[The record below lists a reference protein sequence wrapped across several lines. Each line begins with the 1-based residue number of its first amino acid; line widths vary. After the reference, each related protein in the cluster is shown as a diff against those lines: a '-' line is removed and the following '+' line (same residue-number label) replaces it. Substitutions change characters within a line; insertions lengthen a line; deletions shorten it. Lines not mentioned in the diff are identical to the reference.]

1 MNPQIQSNQR
11 LTYLNTLAS
20 ARELHQ
26 FIQYLDQKYGVDSTD
41 PDNTFGRIFLD
52 KPIIQHGVSN
62 TLYFAGISS
71 YRPEDLRLPKHQAI
85 PHANSVVVINKKGNV
100 GLATSQ
106 EHLKAQ
112 RVPITVE
119 ETDIEKLVQLRNN
132 FKAEIETNAPL
143 EPTFPT
149 DLLEKYNT
157 FKDSSGEK
165 YLFHKLPQYLKNQ
178 IYDRVLAESGF
189 ATGDKHTFHV
199 DMYVPD
205 IEGEFKKFEVNF
217 YRLHTNTAPYFA
229 TSYQGWQKQEEMDK
243 NHPAYTFYKKW
254 NVFHTHNMTI
264 EEWLEMKGNLDELY
278 DLSKNLAPN
287 DIARKFTYD
296 IPEPFTPS
304 DSYFGMKNANY

>member
-26 FIQYLDQKYGVDSTD
+26 FIQYLDTKYGVDSTD

-52 KPIIQHGVSN
+52 RPIVQYGVSN

-119 ETDIEKLVQLRNN
+119 ETDIEQLVQLRNN
-132 FKAEIETNAPL
+132 FKAEIEANAPL
-143 EPTFPT
+143 EPRFPDT
-149 DLLEKYNT
+149 LLERYNN
-157 FKDSSGEK
+157 FKNQYGET
-165 YLFHKLPQYLKNQ
+165 YLFQDLPQYHKNH
-178 IYDRVLAESGF
+178 IYDMILAESGF
-189 ATGDKHTFHV
+189 ATGHKHTFYV

-205 IEGEFKKFEVNF
+205 IDGEFKTFKVDF
-217 YRLHTNTAPYFA
+217 YRLHTNKTPHFA
-229 TSYQGWQKQEEMDK
+229 TSYKGWQNQEDMDK
-243 NHPAYTFYKKW
+243 NHPAYVFYKKW
-254 NVFHTHNMTI
+254 NIFHTHNMTI
-264 EEWLEMKGNLDELY
+264 EEWLEMKGDLDEVYELA
-278 DLSKNLAPN
+278 KQLAPEN
-287 DIARKFTYD
+287 IVAKFTHN
-296 IPEPFTPS
+296 IP
-304 DSYFGMKNANY
+304 N

>member
-1 MNPQIQSNQR
+1 MNPTIQANSR
-11 LTYLNTLAS
+11 LTYLNTIPEAK
-20 ARELHQ
+20 ELHQ

-52 KPIIQHGVSN
+52 KPIIQHGVPN

-106 EHLKAQ
+106 ARIKAE

-119 ETDIEKLVQLRNN
+119 KDDIEKLVQLRNN
-132 FKAEIETNAPL
+132 FKTEIEANAPL
-143 EPTFPT
+143 EPTFP
-149 DLLEKYNT
+149 DGLLEKFNT
-157 FKDSSGEK
+157 FKDTNNK
-165 YLFHKLPQYLKNQ
+165 PILFQDLSQALKNQ
-178 IYDRVLAESGF
+178 IYDKILAESGF
-189 ATGDKHTFHV
+189 ATGGEHTFHV

-205 IEGEFKKFEVNF
+205 IDGEFKKFEVNF
-217 YRLHTNTAPYFA
+217 YRLHSNKTPHFA
-229 TSYQGWQKQEEMDK
+229 TNYQGWQNQENMDK

-264 EEWLEMKGNLDELY
+264 EEWLEMKGDIDEVYELA
-278 DLSKNLAPN
+278 KQLAPEN
-287 DIARKFTYD
+287 IVAKFTHN
-296 IPEPFTPS
+296 IP
-304 DSYFGMKNANY
+304 N

>member
-26 FIQYLDQKYGVDSTD
+26 FIQYLDKKYGVDSTD

-52 KPIIQHGVSN
+52 RPIIQHGVSN

-149 DLLEKYNT
+149 GLLEKYNT

-178 IYDRVLAESGF
+178 IYDRILTESGF
-189 ATGDKHTFHV
+189 ATGGKHTFHV

-205 IEGEFKKFEVNF
+205 IDGEFKKFEVDF
-217 YRLHTNTAPYFA
+217 YRLHTNKTPHFA
-229 TSYQGWQKQEEMDK
+229 TNYKGWQNQEDMDK

-264 EEWLEMKGNLDELY
+264 KEWLEMKDDIDKVYELAKQLVP
-278 DLSKNLAPN
+278 DT
-287 DIARKFTYD
+287 IAKRFSY
-296 IPEPFTPS
+296 IQPS
-304 DSYFGMKNANY
+304 VVDSNA